1 MQLQQDVLSRDAS
14 ECCRDVG
21 ASADMP
27 QVQALIQGRASA
39 WQQNLVLTPTK
50 GGAGDPV
57 SPLPYELPLMHIVT
71 RAMQLH
77 NLQLICTGAYLPA
90 V

>member
-1 MQLQQDVLSRDAS
+1 MMQAGCSRVYCQRGAFRVLQGCEADRCLS
-14 ECCRDVG
+14 CL
-21 ASADMP
+21 

-57 SPLPYELPLMHIVT
+57 SHTVS
-71 RAMQLH
+71 
-77 NLQLICTGAYLPA
+77 
-90 V
+90 

>member
-1 MQLQQDVLSRDAS
+1 MVQVGCSRVYCHRGGFRVLQ
-14 ECCRDVG
+14 ECGFDECLVCL
-21 ASADMP
+21 

-57 SPLPYELPLMHIVT
+57 SRTVS
-71 RAMQLH
+71 
-77 NLQLICTGAYLPA
+77 
-90 V
+90 